1 MSADAKSDEQRVN
14 ILVTVDEAV
23 GERFTFVAEQL
34 ASAGMRGLELMPLG
48 GVVAGQAQVGDLPR
62 LRAVPGVIAVEV
74 DQTFTAD

>member
-1 MSADAKSDEQRVN
+1 
-14 ILVTVDEAV
+14 
-23 GERFTFVAEQL
+23 
-34 ASAGMRGLELMPLG
+34 MRGLELMPLG